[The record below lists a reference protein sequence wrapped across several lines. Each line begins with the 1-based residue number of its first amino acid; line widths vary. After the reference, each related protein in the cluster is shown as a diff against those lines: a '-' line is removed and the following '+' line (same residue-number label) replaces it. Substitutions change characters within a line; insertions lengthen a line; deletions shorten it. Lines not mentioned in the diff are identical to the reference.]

1 MCVEP
6 EAMDEFERELK
17 QALERVP
24 APPGMKRRLM
34 ERRQAQYAMRRRRR
48 VMWWQRLAVA
58 AALLCML
65 AGAWIWRN
73 VEQRREGEEA
83 RRQVILALRIT
94 GRALNQMQSQ
104 LAAHNQN
111 VPSRRD
117 AGAHN
122 EQE

>member
-6 EAMDEFERELK
+6 EATEEFERELK
-17 QALERVP
+17 QALERMP

-34 ERRQAQYAMRRRRR
+34 ERRQAQYGMRHRRI
-48 VMWWQRLAVA
+48 VAWWQRLAVA

-65 AGAWIWRN
+65 AGAWMWRN
-73 VEQRREGEEA
+73 AEQRREGEAA

-94 GRALNQMQSQ
+94 SRALDQMQSQ

-111 VPSRRD
+111 VLSRTP
-117 AGAHN
+117 AGMHN